1 MKSEHPWE
9 KHRYKRNH
17 FQKSTDQKR
26 KHAHIHNMSDFKLAA
41 VEAKC
46 RELLR
51 TVDVETLSE
60 RQIRE
65 RLAQDLGFPV
75 DDFKPLIVSLV
86 DEFVQKERAEEEEVL
101 RSPGEQ
107 PPQPLTKK
115 QKVSGVDEEDLL
127 RSKWE
132 GPPPPAAQKE
142 AAFAVKREAAPPPP
156 SAAAERVAPKEDTV
170 KDEDA
175 EKNLKQT
182 LETIFDALE
191 DYGANGTTAKV
202 ISEATKMD
210 KSEVNRVLYLCL
222 KRGMDLRLT
231 HDSKKAPPTW
241 ALDVTKEKGSGGGAA
256 AAKSGGTQQQQQQQQ
271 RQQQQQQQQAED
283 AVDGEVCRLSNA
295 KRVAV
300 QVYRGAPTISFREYY
315 PKEGQWLPGKKGVN
329 LNAEQFENLREK
341 IADVEIK
348 IDIVAAGN
356 SESEAVC
363 EIGGNKR
370 VTVSKYQG
378 KPMVHVREY
387 YQNKN
392 GEWAP
397 GFKGLA
403 FNREQWEMFVN
414 HADEIS
420 AKIET
425 M

>member
-1 MKSEHPWE
+1 LGKTQIQKKS
-9 KHRYKRNH
+9 
-17 FQKSTDQKR
+17 FSKSTDQKR

-132 GPPPPAAQKE
+132 GPPPPAAQKG
-142 AAFAVKREAAPPPP
+142 AAFAVKREAAAAPP
-156 SAAAERVAPKEDTV
+156 SAAAERVLPKEETV

-175 EKNLKQT
+175 EKSLKQT

-202 ISEATKMD
+202 VSEATKMD

-315 PKEGQWLPGKKGVN
+315 QKDGQWLPGKKGVN

>member
-1 MKSEHPWE
+1 MGKTQIQKKS
-9 KHRYKRNH
+9 
-17 FQKSTDQKR
+17 FQNSSDQKR

-142 AAFAVKREAAPPPP
+142 AAFAVKREAAAAPP
-156 SAAAERVAPKEDTV
+156 SAAAERVLPKEETV

-175 EKNLKQT
+175 EKSLKQT

-315 PKEGQWLPGKKGVN
+315 QKDGQWLPGKKGVN

>member
-9 KHRYKRNH
+9 KHGYKRNH
-17 FQKSTDQKR
+17 FQNSSDQKR

-132 GPPPPAAQKE
+132 GPPPPAAQKG
-142 AAFAVKREAAPPPP
+142 AAFAVKREAAAAPP
-156 SAAAERVAPKEDTV
+156 SAAAERVLPKEETV

-175 EKNLKQT
+175 EKSLKQT

-271 RQQQQQQQQAED
+271 H
-283 AVDGEVCRLSNA
+283 
-295 KRVAV
+295 
-300 QVYRGAPTISFREYY
+300 RGAPTISFREYY
-315 PKEGQWLPGKKGVN
+315 QKDGQWLPGKKGVN

>member
-17 FQKSTDQKR
+17 FQNSSDQKR

-86 DEFVQKERAEEEEVL
+86 DEFVTKERAEEEEVL

-132 GPPPPAAQKE
+132 GPPPPAAQKG
-142 AAFAVKREAAPPPP
+142 AAFAVKREAAAAPP
-156 SAAAERVAPKEDTV
+156 SAAAERVLPKEETV
-170 KDEDA
+170 TDEDA
-175 EKNLKQT
+175 EKSLKQT

-271 RQQQQQQQQAED
+271 QQAED

-315 PKEGQWLPGKKGVN
+315 QKDGQWLPGKKGVN

-414 HADEIS
+414 HEDEIS
-420 AKIET
+420 LKIET

>member
-9 KHRYKRNH
+9 KYRHKRNH
-17 FQKSTDQKR
+17 FQNSSDQKR

-142 AAFAVKREAAPPPP
+142 AAFAVKREAAAAPP
-156 SAAAERVAPKEDTV
+156 SAAAERVLPKEETV

-175 EKNLKQT
+175 EKSLKQT

-271 RQQQQQQQQAED
+271 QQQRQ
-283 AVDGEVCRLSNA
+283 
-295 KRVAV
+295 
-300 QVYRGAPTISFREYY
+300 
-315 PKEGQWLPGKKGVN
+315 
-329 LNAEQFENLREK
+329 
-341 IADVEIK
+341 
-348 IDIVAAGN
+348 
-356 SESEAVC
+356 
-363 EIGGNKR
+363 
-370 VTVSKYQG
+370 
-378 KPMVHVREY
+378 
-387 YQNKN
+387 
-392 GEWAP
+392 
-397 GFKGLA
+397 
-403 FNREQWEMFVN
+403 
-414 HADEIS
+414 
-420 AKIET
+420 
-425 M
+425 